1 MNFQYNY
8 SNYTRDGFHQD
19 QGVQHI
25 LTTQAGG
32 TYFHGVAPTTGSVF
46 INQPVI
52 WPEYHGYRPQQNHG
66 LLGNSTALPQFLPVT
81 EIPVFHP
88 IPLQGYQG
96 TTLQDGAVAFN
107 PQLQGPVM
115 FVDAMGQQHVTSV
128 TFHPQLQVPLVA
140 MGGAGPQYGVPV
152 PYAPHVQAPVMY
164 VDANGQQHGTTV
176 PINPQLQAPI
186 MYVDAN
192 GQQHGTTVPI
202 NPQLQAPIMYVDAN
216 GQQHGTTV
224 PINPQL
230 QAPIMYVDANR
241 QQHGTAVPFDPQLQ
255 APFTLVD
262 GRGLPHGTFM
272 PSDPHTQAPLL
283 VLDANGQQHGTA
295 VPFDPQLQAPFV
307 LVDSGG
313 LPHGTSLQAPLMLM
327 DATGLQHGTAVPLN
341 PVPTP
346 SEPVQLFDN
355 PQLPSIEQLA
365 AGPSSTGLMRPAP
378 VVQLPVQQGQQTK
391 APVEVAVCGPRVV
404 TSDLLKPLATT
415 SRAVEEVKTAQA
427 GQPKAKI
434 EPQQPGTS
442 GSKESLVVKPKS
454 QDDTKKEQPHG
465 VMEAAE
471 AKPADKNTSTK
482 QALTT
487 APVEAGKADANLPK
501 KPKSSLHENAD
512 RPKEKKRKHKHDK
525 GEKERKEKRRKKETS
540 STEKTTKSGEKEGS
554 ETDKKA
560 GGLKAP
566 KDESK
571 AKHKDSSNKSKS
583 KKAKEMQP
591 AIILQPRSKLGERI
605 MHSVQ
610 VFHKL
615 GDKIEKVRP
624 PKPTPEE
631 AAKTSQ
637 SERPSSSGGQRGQ
650 PKIPYPVQPYR
661 IPKRPSNMP
670 ERPGPSNVPDR
681 PGPSNVSDC
690 APVRSDADQPRHP
703 EHSQSRPPAPAP
715 EIRAQ
720 RPTAPA
726 HPRHPY
732 VVPHFFK
739 NHAHG
744 SVGDYGDGER
754 IMYLKPEHPGMFP
767 LPLVNLVPL
776 PPGAPRCFHCRE
788 YSATITA
795 ARRAEREAMKRD
807 AKRQRDEAAKI
818 TRNGMD
824 CSVLADQMHLPREP
838 WPRKD
843 NWLETELD
851 EVWNLDECML
861 GPRDDLMLD

>member
-152 PYAPHVQAPVMY
+152 PYAPHVQAPV
-164 VDANGQQHGTTV
+164 
-176 PINPQLQAPI
+176 I
-186 MYVDAN
+186 
-192 GQQHGTTVPI
+192 
-202 NPQLQAPIMYVDAN
+202 
-216 GQQHGTTV
+216 
-224 PINPQL
+224 
-230 QAPIMYVDANR
+230 
-241 QQHGTAVPFDPQLQ
+241 
-255 APFTLVD
+255 
-262 GRGLPHGTFM
+262 
-272 PSDPHTQAPLL
+272 
-283 VLDANGQQHGTA
+283 
-295 VPFDPQLQAPFV
+295 
-307 LVDSGG
+307 GG

>member
-115 FVDAMGQQHVTSV
+115 FVDAMGQQHGTSV
-128 TFHPQLQVPLVA
+128 TFHPQLQAPLVA

-230 QAPIMYVDANR
+230 QAPIMYVDANGQQHGTTVPINPQLQAPIMYVDANG

-262 GRGLPHGTFM
+262 GRGLPHGTFI

-283 VLDANGQQHGTA
+283 VLDANGQQHGTT

-313 LPHGTSLQAPLMLM
+313 LPHGTSLQAPLMLI

-355 PQLPSIEQLA
+355 P
-365 AGPSSTGLMRPAP
+365 
-378 VVQLPVQQGQQTK
+378 
-391 APVEVAVCGPRVV
+391 
-404 TSDLLKPLATT
+404 
-415 SRAVEEVKTAQA
+415 
-427 GQPKAKI
+427 
-434 EPQQPGTS
+434 
-442 GSKESLVVKPKS
+442 
-454 QDDTKKEQPHG
+454 
-465 VMEAAE
+465 
-471 AKPADKNTSTK
+471 
-482 QALTT
+482 
-487 APVEAGKADANLPK
+487 VEAGKADTNLPK
-501 KPKSSLHENAD
+501 KPKSSLPENAD
-512 RPKEKKRKHKHDK
+512 RPKDKKRKHKHDK

-540 STEKTTKSGEKEGS
+540 STEKTTKSGEEGS

-631 AAKTSQ
+631 AAKTSR

-681 PGPSNVSDC
+681 PGPSNVSNC
-690 APVRSDADQPRHP
+690 APVRSDADQPRRP

-715 EIRAQ
+715 ETRAQ

-767 LPLVNLVPL
+767 LPLVNLAPL
-776 PPGAPRCFHCRE
+776 PPGAPRRFHCRE

-795 ARRAEREAMKRD
+795 ERRAEREAMKRE